1 MAWIKGDNGIVFE
14 VLDSI
19 ASGLVGGG
27 HAEYVD
33 APDEKT
39 AKGAKA

>member
-1 MAWIKGDNGIVFE
+1 MAWIKGANDLVFE
-14 VLDSI
+14 VLDTI

-33 APDEKT
+33 APEEKS